1 MRELLKR
8 FRSFR
13 LVTIV
18 EGSLAA
24 LGVIAAL
31 LLLILYQTNSTAEI
45 DGVETVVVG
54 FHNQPI
60 PSMFFFLSG
69 IMSIIFGVVVAYTSY
84 PFILAKEKREPNKLI
99 PWFAVAQ
106 AAFSLIEIILA
117 FVMIS
122 FPGSRHSGL
131 VVVVSIF
138 LLLSAAVQLLMIYPT
153 LRVRIR
159 KEE

>member
-106 AAFSLIEIILA
+106 AAFSLIEVIFS
-117 FVMIS
+117 FVMVAQPIS
-122 FPGSRHSGL
+122 LHTPGIIICA
-131 VVVVSIF
+131 V
-138 LLLSAAVQLLMIYPT
+138 LLTISLLGELCMIYPVLT
-153 LRVRIR
+153 VHLR

>member
-1 MRELLKR
+1 MKAFLKK
-8 FRSFR
+8 FRSYR
-13 LVTIV
+13 LVATV
-18 EGSLAA
+18 EGIAGLVG
-24 LGVIAAL
+24 LIAAL
-31 LLLILYQTNSTAEI
+31 VLLILYQTNNTWVI
-45 DGVETVVVG
+45 DGSEQIVVG
-54 FHNQPI
+54 FHDKPI
-60 PSMFFFLSG
+60 NSMVFFMAGLLSV
-69 IMSIIFGVVVAYTSY
+69 IFGVVCAYVSLPY
-84 PFILAKEKREPNKLI
+84 VFPKDKKDPNKFL
-99 PWFAVAQ
+99 PWFGVAE

-138 LLLSAAVQLLMIYPT
+138 LLLSAAIQLLMIYPT